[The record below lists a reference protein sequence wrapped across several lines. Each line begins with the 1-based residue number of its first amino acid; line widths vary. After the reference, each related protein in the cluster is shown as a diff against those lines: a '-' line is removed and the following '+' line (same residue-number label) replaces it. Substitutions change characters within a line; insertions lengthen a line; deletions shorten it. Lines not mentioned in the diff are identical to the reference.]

1 MFAILTRPKVAAAA
15 ILIVFLLLLFAFA
28 IGMWAVSFGDRE
40 GLNLLL
46 MNFLPIPFYLWAIWC
61 ARRAILL
68 IGSGGAFRTVL
79 SSMLQRIGWALL
91 AGGLVRTFAVPWGL
105 HLVRGIGSYATF
117 DPAAITVGVI
127 GLTLIIVARLV
138 ADAEAIRAEL
148 DEFV

>member
-28 IGMWAVSFGDRE
+28 IGIWAVSGGGD
-40 GLNLLL
+40 GINLLL
-46 MNFLPIPFYLWAIWC
+46 MTFLPIPFYLWAIWS
-61 ARRAILL
+61 ARPAILL
-68 IGSGGAFRTVL
+68 IGSGGAFRIVL

-105 HLVRGIGSYATF
+105 RLVRGLGSYATF

-138 ADAEAIRAEL
+138 AEAEAIRAEL
-148 DEFV
+148 DEFL